1 MTWGYGDSEMP
12 RYAQHCNVVE
22 ECRNIHQLYRLIDR
36 IAA

>member
-12 RYAQHCNVVE
+12 RYAPHCHVVE
-22 ECRNIHQLYRLIDR
+22 ECRNIQQLYELIDR